1 MSIQLTVRPR
11 WLVIRI
17 IVFLDCR
24 YRVQLSVSFE
34 TGKYKQLFERL
45 DLEKCVC
52 SSFEFCCY
60 LQILMAEIIRL
71 AAHRKQLKEVTACA
85 TKSLKVAKKKK
96 VRMQKAASALS
107 VEDLALL
114 VAVKQFEKIQPLSI
128 HGCMRL
134 IYTYRYVYVYI

>member
-1 MSIQLTVRPR
+1 
-11 WLVIRI
+11 
-17 IVFLDCR
+17 
-24 YRVQLSVSFE
+24 
-34 TGKYKQLFERL
+34 
-45 DLEKCVC
+45 
-52 SSFEFCCY
+52 
-60 LQILMAEIIRL
+60 MAEIIRL